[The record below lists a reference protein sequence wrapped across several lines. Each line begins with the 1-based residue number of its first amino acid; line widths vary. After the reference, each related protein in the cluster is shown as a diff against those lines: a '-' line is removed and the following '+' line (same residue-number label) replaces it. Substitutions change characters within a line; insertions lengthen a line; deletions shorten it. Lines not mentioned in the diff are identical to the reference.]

1 MDEPLNSGVS
11 QASEDIRLR
20 LLSRANDL
28 PTTPGVYVMR
38 DKNGKVIYVG
48 KSKKLKNRVSQY
60 FQLGEKNTKT
70 ARMVSLVYSFE
81 TILCDTEIEALS
93 LENSLIKQYSP
104 KYNIRLKDA
113 KSYPYIKLTAEPFP
127 QIRFTR
133 RRDRDKARYF
143 GPYSSS
149 GTAYRVIDA
158 LRKILGLPSCKLS
171 FPKDIGKKR
180 PCLYYQMGRCCGL
193 CTGNVSEAEYGELIR
208 YAVDILRGNVAEVR
222 RTLEQQMYSYAENEQ
237 YEMAAKCRDTIFSLD
252 ALREKQKVV
261 AEPGTEQDVF
271 GIYSDDVCTVLS
283 ALFVRDGRVSDL
295 SDFVFGP
302 NEITDPSCLVT
313 FLSDYYMKSE
323 YIPQT
328 VLLSFDPGEEDR
340 LLLEQYLTTIS
351 ARKISVRI
359 PERGEK
365 KKLCDLVNKNAAERA
380 HRYRTE
386 TEKED
391 GTLLR
396 LAELLCLETFPE
408 RIEAYDI
415 SNIGS
420 EHKTAGMIVLKNGKL
435 SKSDYRTFSIRDSE
449 GVDDYASM
457 AEALRRR
464 LLHLEDENGSFSEF
478 PDLILL
484 DGGRGHVSTVRA
496 VLQELNLDIPVFG
509 MVKDDFHKT
518 RALCTE
524 LEEINIAKENRIF
537 LLIYKIQ
544 EEVHRY
550 SISRMQTAKRNTLKH
565 SSLEKIPGI
574 GKSKA
579 EKLLKAFGGLGK
591 LKNAGADEIAA
602 VQGISKKDAAEV
614 YRHFHKSESDAK
626 VL

>member
-1 MDEPLNSGVS
+1 MNESLNPKPRES
-11 QASEDIRLR
+11 AEAIRCR
-20 LLSRANDL
+20 LLECANNL
-28 PTTPGVYVMR
+28 PLVPGVYVMR

-60 FQLGEKNTKT
+60 FQLSEKNTKT
-70 ARMVSLVYSFE
+70 ARMVSLVDSFE

-93 LENSLIKQYSP
+93 LENSLIKQYAP

-113 KSYPYIKLTAEPFP
+113 KSYPYIKLTSEAYP
-127 QIRFTR
+127 QLRFTR
-133 RRDRDKARYF
+133 KRDRDKARYF

-158 LRKILGLPSCKLS
+158 LRKALGLPSCKLS
-171 FPKDIGKKR
+171 FPRDIGKKR

-193 CTGNVSEAEYGELIR
+193 CTGTVSEEDYGELIR
-208 YAVDILRGNVAEVR
+208 YATDILRGNITDVR
-222 RTLEQQMYSYAENEQ
+222 KQLEQQMFRYSDTEQ
-237 YEMAAKCRDTIFSLD
+237 YEMAAKYRDTIQALD
-252 ALREKQKVV
+252 SLREKQKVV

-271 GIYSDDVCTVLS
+271 GFYSDEVCTVLS

-295 SDFVFGP
+295 SDFVFGAD
-302 NEITDPSCLVT
+302 EITDEGDFVT
-313 FLSDYYMKSE
+313 FLSDYYTKSE

-328 VLLSFDPGEEDR
+328 ILLSFDPGEEER
-340 LLLEQYLTTIS
+340 QLLEQYLTKLS
-351 ARKISVRI
+351 ARRITVRV

-365 KKLCDLVNKNAAERA
+365 KQLCDLANKNAAERA
-380 HRYRTE
+380 HRYRTD

-391 GTLLR
+391 ETLLR
-396 LAELLCLETFPE
+396 LAELLCLETLPE

-415 SNIGS
+415 SNLGA

-435 SKSDYRTFSIRDSE
+435 SKTDYRSFSIRESE
-449 GVDDYASM
+449 GIDDYASM
-457 AEALRRR
+457 KEALRRR
-464 LLHLEDENGSFSEF
+464 FTHLQDESGSFSEY

-484 DGGRGHVSTVRA
+484 DGGRGHVSTVR
-496 VLQELNLDIPVFG
+496 ELLREMGLDIPIFG

-524 LEEINIAKENRIF
+524 SEEINIAKENRVF

-550 SISRMQTAKRNTLKH
+550 SVSRMHTAKRNTMKH
-565 SSLEKIPGI
+565 SSLEKISGI
-574 GKSKA
+574 GKVKA

-591 LKNAGADEIAA
+591 LKSAEEREISAVSGISQRDAAA
-602 VQGISKKDAAEV
+602 VYRYFHDPDKKA
-614 YRHFHKSESDAK
+614 H
-626 VL
+626 